1 MEEKLSNVSEFLSIS
16 DADMLDPHNDLLDL
30 GMHIQGRIINLLRN
44 DHEEEL
50 EFWERYLDIIQRWLQ
65 TNKCQDLKDYD
76 VFFSIELVHALIANC
91 LVELNR
97 FDEALVHLNQFLSK
111 FFFHQSD
118 VKTSNNNVG
127 SITKNPEKEVD
138 HNFAIWDT
146 IIEHLIAGGIWFK
159 MKNFEKSLY
168 HLQVSFGLE
177 LSLERDVSLYT
188 VYFNG
193 IGSCLAEMNQYEH
206 ALVYFKQAIKL
217 IQDDL
222 YDDDEYRTKDSKFK
236 IYMLPEVFQGPAS
249 FLNLN
254 NCLLKLQKFEEAFRN
269 LNKAVELSANWEL
282 INWQTEK
289 FTTSLK
295 KTGMKTLAKILYELG
310 LWYKKQNYFKE
321 AITYFQNSLSIH
333 QKLNEAKK
341 ISSKFSELL
350 HSHMQMYQRER
361 VEKFLKSLYQ
371 SNNFV
376 DTVAM
381 VPTSILVVDDAL
393 SYHSKVGHGFLKMK
407 HYKKALEFL
416 KTALG
421 IAMSKEFLG
430 NDVHSILLYNS
441 IGICLI
447 NLGEY
452 EQSLNYFKLAKEMLE
467 NFKNDKRFEEE
478 FWALT
483 LHFAMSFHDVGKCF
497 KELDQFEEALTYLDV
512 AFEIM
517 TNHYGVANDND
528 EVLAYFSAISAS
540 HLKIFWEQQSVLF
553 DIGLCHMQQNRYKK
567 AKTCFRQY
575 LSICNKLPKAD
586 KNIVN
591 AARLKLLTCYMKMY
605 QRERVEKHLNSL
617 YKSGNEVIVSMVATY
632 SAEVD
637 NTVQFGSYFKIGC
650 ALLKKQQYDR
660 SLSFL
665 KFSLGSTL
673 SRDFDG
679 CHLTTQIKLYSG
691 IGTCLINLEQYEEA
705 VSYFKLAL
713 HLIDKRIMTDDD
725 YSSTPVFN
733 LTSTFHIFGK
743 CLMKLGQFEKAL
755 QFLNETLELVT
766 ESNVE
771 EVHDLFLIGLAEKFP
786 SYAKRPQELANVLCD
801 LATCYMKQNSF
812 KKAVSFFQRSFN
824 LLKKLSKS
832 ENVATIRAKLLACR
846 MAVYQRERVEKYL
859 KDLHMCKS
867 FETSLRMVD
876 TQTLTYSIYIEHT
889 LTA

>member
-1 MEEKLSNVSEFLSIS
+1 M
-16 DADMLDPHNDLLDL
+16 
-30 GMHIQGRIINLLRN
+30 
-44 DHEEEL
+44 
-50 EFWERYLDIIQRWLQ
+50 
-65 TNKCQDLKDYD
+65 
-76 VFFSIELVHALIANC
+76 FF
-91 LVELNR
+91 
-97 FDEALVHLNQFLSK
+97 
-111 FFFHQSD
+111 
-118 VKTSNNNVG
+118 
-127 SITKNPEKEVD
+127 
-138 HNFAIWDT
+138 
-146 IIEHLIAGGIWFK
+146 
-159 MKNFEKSLY
+159 
-168 HLQVSFGLE
+168 
-177 LSLERDVSLYT
+177 
-188 VYFNG
+188 
-193 IGSCLAEMNQYEH
+193 
-206 ALVYFKQAIKL
+206 
-217 IQDDL
+217 
-222 YDDDEYRTKDSKFK
+222 
-236 IYMLPEVFQGPAS
+236 
-249 FLNLN
+249 
-254 NCLLKLQKFEEAFRN
+254 
-269 LNKAVELSANWEL
+269 
-282 INWQTEK
+282 
-289 FTTSLK
+289 
-295 KTGMKTLAKILYELG
+295 
-310 LWYKKQNYFKE
+310 
-321 AITYFQNSLSIH
+321 
-333 QKLNEAKK
+333 
-341 ISSKFSELL
+341 
-350 HSHMQMYQRER
+350 
-361 VEKFLKSLYQ
+361 
-371 SNNFV
+371 
-376 DTVAM
+376 
-381 VPTSILVVDDAL
+381 
-393 SYHSKVGHGFLKMK
+393 
-407 HYKKALEFL
+407 
-416 KTALG
+416 
-421 IAMSKEFLG
+421 
-430 NDVHSILLYNS
+430 
-441 IGICLI
+441 
-447 NLGEY
+447 
-452 EQSLNYFKLAKEMLE
+452 
-467 NFKNDKRFEEE
+467 
-478 FWALT
+478 LT
-483 LHFAMSFHDVGKCF
+483 LGFVTCNK
-497 KELDQFEEALTYLDV
+497 TV
-512 AFEIM
+512 
-517 TNHYGVANDND
+517 T
-528 EVLAYFSAISAS
+528 
-540 HLKIFWEQQSVLF
+540 
-553 DIGLCHMQQNRYKK
+553 KK

-691 IGTCLINLEQYEEA
+691 IGTCLMNLEQYEEA

-733 LTSTFHIFGK
+733 LTSTFHNFGK

-876 TQTLTYSIYIEHT
+876 TQTLTCSIYIEHT